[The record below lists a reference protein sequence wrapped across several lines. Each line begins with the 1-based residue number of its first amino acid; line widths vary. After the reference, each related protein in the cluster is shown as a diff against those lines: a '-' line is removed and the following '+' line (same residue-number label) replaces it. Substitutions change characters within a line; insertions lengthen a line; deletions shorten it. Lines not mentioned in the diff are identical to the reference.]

1 MDKGQFTIVHCQRSQ
16 PVTYDIAGWRLRVRE
31 HPSTRIVSQIL
42 PESKN
47 RGIASLYRGVSSHT
61 SSSYKDTQSSR
72 LSRHPSLSNPTIGI
86 KKSSCLKT
94 KFQLVSVA
102 TCICMWSCFIIIHYR
117 ILLLTHCVRPT
128 SGTLFAYCVNHLT
141 TCLEPLL
148 LLIILIIMMTLLLF
162 KDTLMSLLLGISWDK
177 LISYQHQGYTS
188 KVIN

>member
-86 KKSSCLKT
+86 KKSSLCLKT

-102 TCICMWSCFIIIHYR
+102 TCTRSCFIIIHCR
-117 ILLLTHCVRPT
+117 ILSLTHCVRPT

-141 TCLEPLL
+141 TCLEPLV

-162 KDTLMSLLLGISWDK
+162 KDTLMSLLLGIS
-177 LISYQHQGYTS
+177 
-188 KVIN
+188 